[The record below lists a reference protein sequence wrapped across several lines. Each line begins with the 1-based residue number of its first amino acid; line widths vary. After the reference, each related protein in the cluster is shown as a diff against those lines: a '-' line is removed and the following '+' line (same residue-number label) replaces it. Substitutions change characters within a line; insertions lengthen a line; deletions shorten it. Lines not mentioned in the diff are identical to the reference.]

1 MKTTMRQEKC
11 KFCDGLI
18 KATVKRVPFHYRRDT
33 VYVDNV
39 PVRSCNR
46 CGEVYFEAAVYKR
59 LEKIAENKRRIRTRI
74 SFPLAD
80 YRLT

>member
-1 MKTTMRQEKC
+1 MRQERC
-11 KFCDGLI
+11 DFCDGLI
-18 KATVKRVPFHYRRDT
+18 RSTVRRVPFRHKKDT

-39 PVRSCNR
+39 PVRSCSK
-46 CGEVYFEAAVYKR
+46 CGEIYFEAAVYKR
-59 LEKIAENKRRIRTRI
+59 LEKIAENKPHIRTRI